1 MANYGP
7 IDEGFVEGSVTGS
20 LTSSESWEGDS
31 LPDLEE
37 DPVEPDEG
45 LGYMLD
51 EWEDA
56 LYFDVLVEWLEEG
69 DLLFLWED

>member
-7 IDEGFVEGSVTGS
+7 IDEGFVEGSATGS

-56 LYFDVLVEWLEEG
+56 LYFDVLAEWLEEG